1 MNPILFI
8 PVLVLVLVLILA
20 LLTETPI
27 GTRT

>member
-1 MNPILFI
+1 MNPILFV
-8 PVLVLVLVLILA
+8 PVLVLILVLILA